1 MMSDTTQ
8 ANTGLSDNAA
18 GAIAYITF
26 IPAIV
31 FLAMPPYNTSPYVR
45 FHAWQSIFFSIV
57 AFVFYVALTI
67 ISMVGMF
74 FAPFLMGIVHLVL
87 FLALFL
93 LWILCVIQAVNG
105 KMYQL
110 PLIGGLAAQQANK

>member
-1 MMSDTTQ
+1 MSDTTQ